1 MTWSIFFSP
10 LLWGIFLLAVIQ
22 TVKLFW
28 RKLRHLQQGVQ
39 AFLDRFEK
47 VGTLYT
53 RGETLLEALERAAAK
68 IDSSGATDVES
79 RLRKVEYDMAEMKAA
94 MYDMLRD
101 MKTLHKIAEQAINVH
116 DDIGNEVIGTHY
128 ELATVIPELSRLS
141 QLIKHRV
148 DDQNFILQCVFY
160 SLDEQFL
167 LLCDLANIVEEA
179 IDPTCPY
186 PFTLRLAHRPRGQ
199 GPRPRNRQYY

>member
-28 RKLRHLQQGVQ
+28 RKLRHLQQRVQ

-101 MKTLHKIAEQAINVH
+101 MKALHKIAEEAINVH
-116 DDIGNEVIGTHY
+116 DDIGNEVIDTHY

>member
-10 LLWGIFLLAVIQ
+10 LLWEIFLLAVIQ

-101 MKTLHKIAEQAINVH
+101 MKTLHKIAEEAINVR
-116 DDIGNEVIGTHY
+116 DDIGNEVIDTHY

-167 LLCDLANIVEEA
+167 LLCDLANIIEEA